1 MVDFPFPLGVSQ
13 FTTMPWTFEED
24 LRNYAALGVDAIEV
38 CEFKLTEGKIADQL
52 GAVQAAAMSICSV
65 QPSVRTMLPS
75 SSQPV
80 PVDRRDRLARF
91 RTSME
96 TIAPYAPGAVFV
108 TNTGPAPNG
117 NLADTIARVVAD
129 HKELAAIAADNGVR
143 IALEPL
149 NPVSLNQESAIWT
162 YSQALNIVEEVGA
175 DHVGICVDVWNLWQ
189 DCEFVAD
196 LSVSAERVFLLQVSD
211 WRTPRS
217 AMDRR
222 SVGTGDIPIGE
233 LLHAVYDAG
242 YRGPCVL
249 EIFSQ
254 DVADSLY
261 DTDLRDVLGVN
272 RNALNRAWQTQ
283 RGG

>member
-1 MVDFPFPLGVSQ
+1 VIDFPFPLGVSE
-13 FTTMPWTFEED
+13 FTTMPWSLEED

-38 CEFKLTEGKIADQL
+38 CEFKLAEDKIAEQL

-75 SSQPV
+75 KSQPT
-80 PVDRRDRLARF
+80 PVNRRDRLARF
-91 RTSME
+91 RRSVE
-96 TIAPYAPGAVFV
+96 TIAPYAPDAVFV
-108 TNTGPAPNG
+108 TNTGPAPGG
-117 NLADTIARVVAD
+117 NMADAIAYAVSA
-129 HKELAAIAADNGVR
+129 HKELAAVAADNGVR

-162 YSQALNIVEEVGA
+162 YRQALNIVEEVGD
-175 DHVGICVDVWNLWQ
+175 DHVGICVDLWNLWQ
-189 DCEFVAD
+189 DCEFVND
-196 LSVSAERVFLLQVSD
+196 LSASSERMFLLQVSD

-233 LLHAVYDAG
+233 LLHGVYDAG
-242 YRGPCVL
+242 YRGPCVV

-254 DVADSLY
+254 DVSDSLY
-261 DTDLRDVLGVN
+261 DTDLHDVLAAN

-283 RGG
+283 RDG